1 MYSNTFNQKY
11 FFTGMVFF
19 ILFLGA
25 ILYFPDFEGD
35 LEHKYI
41 KISIGIISF
50 LINLFVVF
58 QVRFI
63 YKRRILAPAICTL
76 LSISTLNL
84 FDDLYLGLAYLL
96 ISLVLLFMLDVF
108 PPFSKFKY
116 FNAGLFGYLAAF
128 LYPPVTL
135 LVIFLFFATIFMYEK
150 RANVF
155 QYVAGIII
163 AVLLLV
169 QIAYLIDQLPAVIGW
184 FEKIRIPPFS
194 MEFQLPALLLLG
206 FILLYGLYRCF
217 SESNENQTLDDKNKQ
232 LLLVFYLFFLMIIFA
247 LFMGSNYC
255 LLAFASIPISIV
267 ISKSL

>member
-11 FFTGMVFF
+11 FFIGMFF
-19 ILFLGA
+19 FMLFLGA

-58 QVRFI
+58 QVKFI
-63 YKRRILAPAICTL
+63 YKRRVLAPAICTL

-96 ISLVLLFMLDVF
+96 ISLALFFMLDVF
-108 PPFSKFKY
+108 PPFLKFKY
-116 FNAGLFGYLAAF
+116 FNVGLFGYLAAF
-128 LYPPVTL
+128 IYPPVSL
-135 LVIFLFFATIFMYEK
+135 IVIFLFFATIFMYEK
-150 RANVF
+150 RSNIF

-163 AVLLLV
+163 AILLLV

-194 MEFQLPALLLLG
+194 MEFQMPALLLVG
-206 FILLYGLYRCF
+206 FIMLYGFYSYF
-217 SESNENQTLDDKNKQ
+217 AESSTSQTLDDKNKQ
-232 LLLVFYLFFLMIIFA
+232 LLLVFYLLFLMIIFA